1 MTDPP
6 TTQQPMKVTNDDLAK
21 QREKRKEELEK
32 AGVGV
37 GPHWKTF
44 ADCRPYSP
52 LAAAMTACFEAC
64 NPRGPGECLA
74 CGYDEATQAC
84 ICKTPS
90 GAAERVPIDPLPLP
104 AGAEGYVVDQDDDDE
119 DEDEEKED
127 EEGKKEKKRMPLP
140 FPMGRRGLGAAPRG
154 KAAMTSVD
162 GGRERIAEVLVF
174 PGLISEADCLRMDA
188 YLDELVVREKTVR
201 KITEDAGSPLHE
213 LLGGAIGAVIPAGV
227 EYLDYVT
234 LAREDVEVSPHFDT
248 VKGGETHKVLLFL
261 DGTAGTRFWETQAA
275 WKAGLCPLTLPA
287 ARGTVVVFPMA
298 LYHDSMA
305 FFPRGALKSTLGL
318 RALFPPFDGGDTLG
332 LVEAPPAGGAAAA

>member
-1 MTDPP
+1 M
-6 TTQQPMKVTNDDLAK
+6 QQKKVTNDDLAK
-21 QREKRKEELEK
+21 KREQRKQELEK

-37 GPHWKTF
+37 GSHWKTF

-64 NPRGPGECLA
+64 HPRGPGECLA
-74 CGYDEATQAC
+74 CGYDEAANAC

-104 AGAEGYVVDQDDDDE
+104 AGVGGYVVDADDDA
-119 DEDEEKED
+119 DEE
-127 EEGKKEKKRMPLP
+127 EEEEEEPKRKKRVP
-140 FPMGRRGLGAAPRG
+140 FLFPIGRRRFSADAPRG
-154 KAAMTSVD
+154 KAAMTSAD

-188 YLDELVVREKTVR
+188 YLDELVVREKTTR
-201 KITEDAGSPLHE
+201 KITEDAGSPLLK

-275 WKAGLCPLTLPA
+275 WRAGLCPLTLPA

-305 FFPRGALKSTLGL
+305 FYPRGALKSTLGL
-318 RALFPPFDGGDTLG
+318 RAIFPPFDGGDMLG